1 MNKRI
6 LELAEQAGFHVAR
19 DGKIYIPTTS
29 EEITVELE
37 RFSQLIVEDCLK
49 KCQEERDKSA
59 DMAAANNG
67 RQSDMAFG
75 VVTGVER
82 VALEIIKQFEV

>member
-1 MNKRI
+1 MNERI
-6 LELAEQAGFHVAR
+6 RELWN
-19 DGKIYIPTTS
+19 
-29 EEITVELE
+29 
-37 RFSQLIVEDCLK
+37 
-49 KCQEERDKSA
+49 
-59 DMAAANNG
+59 MAAANNG